1 MNEQELRDELARVTE
16 ERDDARAD
24 AASAGIDAG
33 EIDSL
38 RASNATAEEALS
50 ALREK
55 VAESDKVRD
64 LSNFTTK
71 RDKAIAELGLPEDHP
86 AIPLAFPDDTVLDDG
101 AFTSALESLTKIA
114 ALGTSAPPDPP
125 PDPLTL
131 DDETRDEAREEWNQF
146 TGPRSGDGPPPS
158 EATQAEKRTLAARA
172 KYSETRNPR
181 DLINA
186 LGNKIMKIVA
196 RKTPGGQTY
205 YEKERVE

>member
-1 MNEQELRDELARVTE
+1 MDEQGYKDEIDRLTG
-16 ERDDARAD
+16 ERDDALAD
-24 AASAGIDAG
+24 AASAGIDAD

-55 VAESDKVRD
+55 VAENDKVRD

-71 RDKAIAELGLPEDHP
+71 RDKAIAELGLPGDHP
-86 AIPLAFPDDTVLDDG
+86 AIPLAFPDNTVLDDG

-114 ALGTSAPPDPP
+114 ALSAPPPP
-125 PDPLTL
+125 PPPELDP
-131 DDETRDEAREEWNQF
+131 EIEPKPGAWNEF
-146 TGPRSGDGPPPS
+146 RAPRSGDGPPPS
-158 EATQAEKRTLAARA
+158 EATQAEKQTVAARA
-172 KYSETRNPR
+172 RFTETRNPR
-181 DLINA
+181 DLIGA
-186 LGNKIMKIVA
+186 FGNKIMKIVS